1 MLSVS
6 PLIVGFFVID
16 WNMGIL
22 PKFLIFAV
30 VYFALIRVLYYLLVK
45 PFSVDPAKTTDF
57 ACILPGWMVTLSEE
71 EDQGRVCYREVFQMS
86 TQAHT
91 KEPQSVASKKESY
104 MKSVSRRTFVQGLSA
119 LGVGCAFFS
128 TGATKQAKGR
138 SVSTSAGSL
147 SKEQL
152 TGMYTDMLKIRLWET
167 KIKDLALKG
176 SFRGVA
182 HLYVGEEAIAVGV
195 CSALRKDDYIAST
208 HRGHGHLI
216 AKGGD
221 MNLMLAEITHKATG
235 YCKGYG
241 GSLHITDMNL
251 GILGM
256 NGIVGSS
263 HLMGAGAAY
272 GIKVKGTDQVVV
284 SFGGDGSIQGSF
296 FTSAANSAATYGLPW
311 ISVIE
316 NNQYQIW
323 VKCSDVYA
331 IKDLA
336 RRADGYGIEGR
347 VVDGNDV
354 LAVYDAA
361 DNAIEKARNG
371 GGPTV
376 IECKTYR
383 WYDHYGFRGAKIGRD
398 GAFGLG
404 YRSDREL
411 REWMAKDPIP
421 RFRRFLVGEKV
432 FTRARA
438 DEIQQEVEQAVEKA
452 AAFAEA
458 QPVPKPEDGLLNVF
472 AQGSVPLH
480 KT

>member
-1 MLSVS
+1 MN
-6 PLIVGFFVID
+6 GA
-16 WNMGIL
+16 GT
-22 PKFLIFAV
+22 
-30 VYFALIRVLYYLLVK
+30 IREDKVAGTTLRTGSDG
-45 PFSVDPAKTTDF
+45 FSVGA
-57 ACILPGWMVTLSEE
+57 VEN
-71 EDQGRVCYREVFQMS
+71 
-86 TQAHT
+86 
-91 KEPQSVASKKESY
+91 
-104 MKSVSRRTFVQGLSA
+104 KSGGAVSRRAFIQGLSA
-119 LGVGCAFFS
+119 LGAGSVFFS
-128 TGATKQAKGR
+128 AGLAKQAKGR
-138 SVSTSAGSL
+138 SVSTYIDSL
-147 SKEQL
+147 SAEQL
-152 TGMYTDMLKIRLWET
+152 AAMYSDMLRIRLWET
-167 KIKDLALKG
+167 KIKDLG
-176 SFRGVA
+176 RRGGFRGVA

-195 CSALRKDDYIAST
+195 CSALKRDDYIAST

-221 MNLMLAEITHKATG
+221 LNLMLAEITHKATG

-241 GSLHITDMNL
+241 GSLHITDMSL

-256 NGIVGSS
+256 NGIVGAS

-296 FTSAANSAATYGLPW
+296 FTSAANSAATYKLPW
-311 ISVIE
+311 ICIIE

-323 VKCSDVYA
+323 VRCSNVYG

-354 LAVYDAA
+354 LAVYDVARYA
-361 DNAIEKARNG
+361 VEKARAG

-376 IECKTYR
+376 VECKTYR
-383 WYDHYGFRGAKIGRD
+383 WYDHYGFGGTRIGVD

-411 REWMAKDPIP
+411 RDWMAKDPIP
-421 RFRRFLVGEKV
+421 RFRRFLVNEKIL
-432 FTRARA
+432 TEQRA
-438 DEIQQEVEQAVEKA
+438 DEIVEEVKEAVEQA
-452 AAFAEA
+452 AAFAQA

-472 AQGSVPLH
+472 AEGAVPLH
-480 KT
+480 KS

>member
-1 MLSVS
+1 
-6 PLIVGFFVID
+6 
-16 WNMGIL
+16 
-22 PKFLIFAV
+22 
-30 VYFALIRVLYYLLVK
+30 
-45 PFSVDPAKTTDF
+45 
-57 ACILPGWMVTLSEE
+57 
-71 EDQGRVCYREVFQMS
+71 MS
-86 TQAHT
+86 TQAHV
-91 KEPQSVASKKESY
+91 KEPQAAVSTKKS
-104 MKSVSRRTFVQGLSA
+104 STVLVSRRTFVQGLGAIGIGSA
-119 LGVGCAFFS
+119 VFS
-128 TGATKQAKGR
+128 
-138 SVSTSAGSL
+138 GSL
-147 SKEQL
+147 SKQTKAQPSQTHVDDLSTQQL
-152 TGMYTDMLKIRLWET
+152 IAMYTDMLKIRLWET
-167 KIKDLALKG
+167 KIKDLGLKG
-176 SFRGVA
+176 GFRGVA

-241 GSLHITDMNL
+241 GSLHITDMSL

-256 NGIVGSS
+256 NGIVGAS
-263 HLMGAGAAY
+263 HLLGAGAAY
-272 GIKVKGTDQVVV
+272 GIKVKGTEQVVV

-296 FTSAANSAATYGLPW
+296 FTSAANSAATYKLPW
-311 ISVIE
+311 VCVIE

-323 VKCSDVYA
+323 VRCADVYA
-331 IKDLA
+331 VRDLA

-354 LAVYDAA
+354 LAVYDVARRA
-361 DNAIEKARNG
+361 VEKARAG

-383 WYDHYGFRGAKIGRD
+383 WYDHYGFGGSKTGLD

-411 REWMAKDPIP
+411 REWMANDPIP

-432 FTRARA
+432 ITEEKAE
-438 DEIQQEVEQAVEKA
+438 EILEEVKQAVEA
-452 AAFAEA
+452 AVRFAEA

-472 AQGSVPLH
+472 AEGAVCLH
-480 KT
+480 RS

>member
-1 MLSVS
+1 
-6 PLIVGFFVID
+6 
-16 WNMGIL
+16 
-22 PKFLIFAV
+22 
-30 VYFALIRVLYYLLVK
+30 
-45 PFSVDPAKTTDF
+45 
-57 ACILPGWMVTLSEE
+57 
-71 EDQGRVCYREVFQMS
+71 MS
-86 TQAHT
+86 TQAHV
-91 KEPQSVASKKESY
+91 KEPQAAVSTKKS
-104 MKSVSRRTFVQGLSA
+104 STVLVSRRTFVQGLGAIGIGSA
-119 LGVGCAFFS
+119 VFS
-128 TGATKQAKGR
+128 
-138 SVSTSAGSL
+138 GSL
-147 SKEQL
+147 SKQAKAQPSQTHVDDLSTQQL
-152 TGMYTDMLKIRLWET
+152 IAMYTDMLKIRLWET
-167 KIKDLALKG
+167 KIKDLGLKG
-176 SFRGVA
+176 GFRGVA

-241 GSLHITDMNL
+241 GSLHITDMSL

-256 NGIVGSS
+256 NGIVGAS
-263 HLMGAGAAY
+263 HLLGAGAAY
-272 GIKVKGTDQVVV
+272 GIKVKGTEQVVV

-296 FTSAANSAATYGLPW
+296 FTSAANSAATYKLPW
-311 ISVIE
+311 VCVIE

-323 VKCSDVYA
+323 VRCADVYA
-331 IKDLA
+331 VRDLA

-354 LAVYDAA
+354 LAVYDVARRA
-361 DNAIEKARNG
+361 VEKARAG

-383 WYDHYGFRGAKIGRD
+383 WYDHYGFGGSKTGLD

-411 REWMAKDPIP
+411 REWMANDPIP

-432 FTRARA
+432 ITEEKAE
-438 DEIQQEVEQAVEKA
+438 EILEEVKQAVEA
-452 AAFAEA
+452 AVRFAEA

-472 AQGSVPLH
+472 AEGAVCLH
-480 KT
+480 RS